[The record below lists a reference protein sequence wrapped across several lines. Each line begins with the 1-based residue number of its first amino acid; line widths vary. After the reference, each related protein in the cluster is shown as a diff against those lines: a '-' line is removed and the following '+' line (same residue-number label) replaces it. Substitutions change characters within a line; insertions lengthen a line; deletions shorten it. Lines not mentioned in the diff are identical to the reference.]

1 MSKVKI
7 KSTLEKNNNI
17 LFSINKEAIKNDN
30 NIVFYDDD
38 KNLMN
43 IFISDNDVVIKR
55 ENNDMLI
62 ELFFKDN
69 KMMNGKYNIKKVNSY
84 IEVKT
89 KTHNMTKNKKSI
101 IIEYDLYIEDEY
113 DDSYVYKLEWS
124 DLIWT

>member
-1 MSKVKI
+1 
-7 KSTLEKNNNI
+7 
-17 LFSINKEAIKNDN
+17 
-30 NIVFYDDD
+30 
-38 KNLMN
+38 MN
-43 IFISDNDVVIKR
+43 IFISGNDVVIKR
-55 ENNDMLI
+55 ENSDMLI

-124 DLIWT
+124 DLI

>member
-43 IFISDNDVVIKR
+43 IFIFDNDVVIKR

-124 DLIWT
+124 DLI

>member
-55 ENNDMLI
+55 ENSDMLI

-124 DLIWT
+124 DLI

>member
-43 IFISDNDVVIKR
+43 IFISGNDVVIKR

-124 DLIWT
+124 DLI

>member
-43 IFISDNDVVIKR
+43 IFIFDNDVVIKR

>member
-7 KSTLEKNNNI
+7 KSKLEKNNNI

-43 IFISDNDVVIKR
+43 IFISGNDVVIKR

-124 DLIWT
+124 DLI

>member
-55 ENNDMLI
+55 ENSDMLI

>member
-55 ENNDMLI
+55 ENSDMLI

-69 KMMNGKYNIKKVNSY
+69 KMSYGKYNIKKVNSY

>member
-124 DLIWT
+124 DLI

>member
-55 ENNDMLI
+55 ENNDMII

-124 DLIWT
+124 DLI

>member
-43 IFISDNDVVIKR
+43 IFISGNDVVIKR

>member
-69 KMMNGKYNIKKVNSY
+69 KIMNGKYNIKKVNSY

-124 DLIWT
+124 DLI

>member
-43 IFISDNDVVIKR
+43 IFISGNDVVIKR
-55 ENNDMLI
+55 ENSDMLI

-124 DLIWT
+124 DLI

>member
-55 ENNDMLI
+55 ENSDMLI

-69 KMMNGKYNIKKVNSY
+69 KIMNGKYNIKKVNSY

-124 DLIWT
+124 DLI

>member
-84 IEVKT
+84 KEVKT

-124 DLIWT
+124 DLI